1 MSLALRTPVARL
13 PLAGLVIPPLVGVTL
28 WMSNVTRVPYEDAL
42 PVVVTLLGMAALLLT
57 GLRLVVGDWVRAGLI
72 AGIAAAYIFYLG
84 PAVAALASAPWLSAL
99 LMMLAGLLAID
110 LARRVP
116 RDGATLLDVNRKLN
130 LVLLPLLLF
139 GCGFVVVRQVELER
153 QRPEPG
159 LSFPAFRGTA
169 TAESPDVWHIIL
181 DRYANSA
188 TLRSVYRYDNKPF
201 LDALR
206 ARGFAVREAAF
217 SNYQR
222 TGHSV
227 NSTLNGSYL
236 DALSGRMAGNQDDW
250 VPIYRAL
257 TDNAAMRFFEAQ
269 GYQTVHAGSWWN
281 PIRRSRVADRN
292 VNFRAIPELG
302 RLVLDGSVL
311 GKAMA
316 ALDLPYGDGRADQCL
331 RAKAK
336 FRALREL
343 ARDPTRKYVLAHFLV
358 PHPPFVL
365 NADGSCRSLA
375 EAEKATR
382 RDNYVGQVRYAN
394 GEAIG
399 LIDAILAGP
408 RPAVILLHGDEGP
421 WPAAFAGDERFL
433 GADTKPVDWTKASD
447 AEVLEKLGI
456 LLAVRSP
463 EGDGRD
469 LPATPVNLY
478 PRLLRNHF
486 GGTAPDWPDRY
497 LLFKHRTA
505 LYSFKDVTPLIR
517 AARASGDPRRIPLAK
532 SARGPK

>member
-1 MSLALRTPVARL
+1 MSSALQTFVARL
-13 PLAGLVIPPLVGVTL
+13 PLAGLAIPPLVGVTL

-42 PVVVTLLGMAALLLT
+42 PVVFALVAIAALLLA
-57 GLRLVVGDWVRAGLI
+57 LVRLMVGNWVRSGMI
-72 AGIAAAYIFYLG
+72 AGIVAAYIFYLG
-84 PAVAALASAPWLSAL
+84 PGVASLASAPWLRGL
-99 LMMLAGLLAID
+99 LMGLAGLVAID

-116 RDGATLLDVNRKLN
+116 RDRAALLDINRKLN
-130 LVLLPLLLF
+130 LALLPILLI
-139 GCGFVVVRQVELER
+139 GSGFVVARQVALER

-159 LSFPAFRGTA
+159 LSFPAFAAAA
-169 TAESPDVWHIIL
+169 TAASPDVWHIIL
-181 DRYANSA
+181 DRYANGA
-188 TLRSVYRYDNKPF
+188 TLRTVYGHDNELF

-227 NSTLNGSYL
+227 SSTLNAAYL
-236 DALSGRMAGNQDDW
+236 DSLSERMAGNQDDW

-269 GYQTVHAGSWWN
+269 GYQTVFAGSWWN

-292 VNFRAIPELG
+292 INFRAIPELG
-302 RLVLDGSVL
+302 RLVLDQSVV

-316 ALDLPYGDGRADQCL
+316 ALGLPYGDGRADQCF
-331 RAKAK
+331 RARAK
-336 FRALREL
+336 FRELREL
-343 ARDPTRKYVLAHFLV
+343 ARDPARKYVLAHFLV

-375 EAEKATR
+375 QAERASR
-382 RDNYVGQVRYAN
+382 RDNYVAQVRYAN
-394 GEAIG
+394 REVVR
-399 LIDAILAGP
+399 LVDAILAGP

-433 GADTKPVDWTKASD
+433 GADTKPIDWTRAGN
-447 AEVLEKLGI
+447 AEIVEKLGI
-456 LLAVRSP
+456 LMAVRSP
-463 EGDGRD
+463 GGGDRD

-486 GGTAPDWPDRY
+486 GGRSPDRPDRH
-497 LLFKHRTA
+497 LLFKHRAA

-517 AARASGDPRRIPLAK
+517 AAGTGEPR
-532 SARGPK
+532 